1 MSKFVLEALP
11 YEMNVLEPYISQ
23 RTLEFHYGKHHQTY
37 VDNLNKLI
45 EGNEF
50 EGKALEAIIQT
61 AQGGIFNN
69 TAQVFNHTFYWNCL
83 TAHAQAKP
91 EGKLLDAIER
101 DFGSFDKFKEEFT
114 AKSVSLFGSGWCWL
128 VKNKEGHLEIVQK
141 TNAGNPLTDGN
152 KPVLVIDV
160 WEHAYYLDKQ
170 NARAK
175 YVADFWN
182 LVNWDFVA
190 KQL

>member
-1 MSKFVLEALP
+1 
-11 YEMNVLEPYISQ
+11 MNVLEPYIS
-23 RTLEFHYGKHHQTY
+23 RHTLEFHYGKHHQTY

-45 EGNEF
+45 EGTEF

-69 TAQVFNHTFYWNCL
+69 AAQVFNHTFYWNCL
-83 TAHAQAKP
+83 TAQAQAKP
-91 EGKLLDAIER
+91 EGKLLEAIER

-128 VKNKEGHLEIVQK
+128 VKNKEGRLEIVQK

-190 KQL
+190 KQF

>member
-11 YEMNVLEPYISQ
+11 YEKNVLEPYISQ
-23 RTLEFHYGKHHQTY
+23 QTLEFHYGKHHQTY

-45 EGNEF
+45 AGTAF
-50 EGKALEAIIQT
+50 EDQPLEEIIKK

-69 TAQVFNHTFYWNCL
+69 AAQVFNHTFYWNCL
-83 TAHAQAKP
+83 KANAKP
-91 EGKLLDAIER
+91 MPEGELLKAIER
-101 DFGSFDKFKEEFT
+101 DFGSFEKFKEDFT
-114 AKSVSLFGSGWCWL
+114 AKAVSLFGSGWCWL
-128 VKNKEGHLEIVQK
+128 VKNKDGHLEIVQK
-141 TNAGNPLTDGN
+141 SNAGNPLTDGN

-182 LVNWDFVA
+182 IVNWDFVA